1 MKIWNWIGWY
11 QGKETFT
18 YAFQQVTRILYV
30 SLRVEFYESCVDQ
43 LKKDIPKYLDKLSE
57 LEKSHKIMAK
67 SMRNVASSEPN
78 RRLQN
83 MIFLYSKMQDVLE
96 KQALSFNLCDKQ
108 VNDLI
113 DESLNFLVAP
123 IKVTSS

>member
-1 MKIWNWIGWY
+1 
-11 QGKETFT
+11 
-18 YAFQQVTRILYV
+18 
-30 SLRVEFYESCVDQ
+30 
-43 LKKDIPKYLDKLSE
+43 
-57 LEKSHKIMAK
+57 
-67 SMRNVASSEPN
+67 
-78 RRLQN
+78 
-83 MIFLYSKMQDVLE
+83 VLE

>member
-1 MKIWNWIGWY
+1 MY
-11 QGKETFT
+11 FVAT
-18 YAFQQVTRILYV
+18 L
-30 SLRVEFYESCVDQ
+30 L
-43 LKKDIPKYLDKLSE
+43 YLDKLSE
-57 LEKSHKIMAK
+57 REKSHKIMAK
-67 SMRNVASSEPN
+67 AMRNVASSEPN

-96 KQALSFNLCDKQ
+96 KQALSFNLSDKQ
-108 VNDLI
+108 VDDLI

>member
-1 MKIWNWIGWY
+1 M
-11 QGKETFT
+11 
-18 YAFQQVTRILYV
+18 TRILYV

-43 LKKDIPKYLDKLSE
+43 LKKDIPKYLGKLSE

-67 SMRNVASSEPN
+67 AMRNVASSEPN

-108 VNDLI
+108 FDDLI
-113 DESLNFLVAP
+113 DESSKLLVAP
-123 IKVTSS
+123 IKVTLSYEWYM